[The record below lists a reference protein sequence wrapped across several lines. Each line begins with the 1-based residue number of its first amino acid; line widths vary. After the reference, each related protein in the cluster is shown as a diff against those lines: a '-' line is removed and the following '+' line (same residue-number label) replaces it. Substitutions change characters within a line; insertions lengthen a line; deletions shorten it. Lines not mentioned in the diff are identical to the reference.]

1 MCLTEQRSLKLQ
13 GLVNGNERY
22 ILEGIIIVLIAAY
35 IFYENVFM
43 AVISFIIFLRFFV
56 LIHLSVCEKISP
68 SREYKLL

>member
-1 MCLTEQRSLKLQ
+1 MCLTERRSLKLQ

-43 AVISFIIFLRFFV
+43 AVI
-56 LIHLSVCEKISP
+56 LSP
-68 SREYKLL
+68 